1 MKFYNFI
8 IRYRFWLGLLA
19 IVLGVV
25 ANFTVDIWT
34 AVLLYFLA
42 FIALLSHFLIGPIRL
57 LQKPIEEGNIE
68 EVNKILNSIWFPN
81 LLINP

>member
-1 MKFYNFI
+1 MKFYNFLI
-8 IRYRFWLGLLA
+8 KYRFWLGLLS

-25 ANFTVDIWT
+25 AQLTVDIWT
-34 AVLLYFLA
+34 AILMYSLA

-68 EVNKILNSIWFPN
+68 EVNRILNSIWVPN
-81 LLINP
+81 